1 MYKIHI
7 MNRLILI
14 GNGFD
19 KAHGLKTSYKEFI
32 EWYFD
37 KFFSDLSNC
46 KDREFHN
53 PLSQY
58 KIVTE
63 YRDWQNFI
71 ANDSILSAKE
81 SSLDKLKAIRIDK
94 SHFKVVDGFL
104 ISRIIER
111 STIDNWVD
119 IEEIYYELLKSI
131 LKGNL
136 PLDYYQYNKRPVMLN
151 IELECLKNYLIQYL
165 LEINTSG
172 SIFNKSINEIFYGP
186 IYVDDI
192 AVSKKVEFTRHI
204 LENFHLSRGI
214 IANMNKRYYR
224 SGVGVECQMLELED
238 FKKMH
243 YDESEIINTI
253 LTESNILESLSFPN
267 NVLVLSFNYTNTE
280 KVYTEDMFN
289 VKVVHIHG
297 ELCQPDSVIFGYGD
311 ELDEEYKILQKA
323 NTNEYLKNI
332 KSIRYLESGRYR
344 EMLEFINSAPFQIY
358 ILGHSCGGSDRTL
371 LNTLFEHPNCVSIKP
386 YYFQKS
392 INNDNY
398 LDIVENMSKS
408 FMNMKLMR
416 DIVVNKLRCSPIPQ
430 AQAAKCLQ

>member
-1 MYKIHI
+1 

-94 SHFKVVDGFL
+94 SHFKVVDGLL

-111 STIDNWVD
+111 SAIDNWVD

-136 PLDYYQYNKRPVMLN
+136 PIGHYQYNKRPVMLN

-172 SIFNKSINEIFYGP
+172 SIFNKRINEIFYGP

-204 LENFHLSRGI
+204 LNNFHLSQGI

-224 SGVGVECQMLELED
+224 SGVECQMLELEG
-238 FKKMH
+238 FKKVH
-243 YDESEIINTI
+243 YDDSEIINTI

-267 NVLVLSFNYTNTE
+267 NVLVLSFNYT
-280 KVYTEDMFN
+280 K
-289 VKVVHIHG
+289 
-297 ELCQPDSVIFGYGD
+297 L
-311 ELDEEYKILQKA
+311 LQKSGIR
-323 NTNEYLKNI
+323 KNVVI
-332 KSIRYLESGRYR
+332 ELIYRGSI
-344 EMLEFINSAPFQIY
+344 
-358 ILGHSCGGSDRTL
+358 
-371 LNTLFEHPNCVSIKP
+371 
-386 YYFQKS
+386 
-392 INNDNY
+392 
-398 LDIVENMSKS
+398 
-408 FMNMKLMR
+408 
-416 DIVVNKLRCSPIPQ
+416 
-430 AQAAKCLQ
+430 